1 MPVLRA
7 LCGEDYSPDIN
18 APPDTGAVDI
28 ATQDIARFIALHLCS
43 ALWAQGSCG
52 YSSLLEELNL
62 TPWALMSDSCSTL
75 KQLMVEK
82 GSGQN
87 FQQLVN
93 SGASSNQNCVYPPIV
108 AVSAGGSQCRTDEGH
123 YRTLHC
129 AMIYRTN
136 QYSNVSLDMTLIRS
150 FVTVLMK
157 YRYTALL
164 NYESTIFR
172 SWLKISVI
180 SQSHSRSRGGVQAC
194 SLHVL
199 VKQG

>member
-28 ATQDIARFIALHLCS
+28 ATQDIARFIALHLCGV
-43 ALWAQGSCG
+43 LWAQGSCG

-108 AVSAGGSQCRTDEGH
+108 AVSAG
-123 YRTLHC
+123 
-129 AMIYRTN
+129 TN
-136 QYSNVSLDMTLIRS
+136 QYSNVSLDMTLIHS
-150 FVTVLMK
+150 FVTVVMK
-157 YRYTALL
+157 WRYTVLVD
-164 NYESTIFR
+164 YESTIFR

-180 SQSHSRSRGGVQAC
+180 SQSHSRSHGGVQAG